1 MRTVFIG
8 IIGGALVFAYFWYR
22 GDVGTVNLGPLGE
35 FDPPAGEI
43 SFLDRLKD
51 LTPPDR
57 AFRAEFL
64 PADNIVDLAAGPRF
78 YAGQLIAKPKRPA
91 AALRSGAAGDA
102 SAVSATTPGEAL
114 LAASRI
120 GAVDSRLD
128 GTMMIS
134 IDYDLMDPEPSDGEG
149 DGGGAAGTRAF
160 AIDEG
165 RPLSFSVGPR
175 MRAAADR
182 AQARIM
188 TDWNIDCPEDL
199 TRDMVRANPGLGVA
213 CAVKQLRES
222 GEFEYVERNQIVSH
236 EMMDRRAKTLTAG
249 PSDPLYSLQWNYRAQ
264 GDGANQSPGGAG
276 FADFWD
282 RANQRG
288 SRDIV
293 VAIVDTGLDM
303 DHPDIKGSPNV
314 APGVDMVSVP
324 FYANDGDGRDTDAN
338 DPGDICDPAD
348 PFAEDSFHGTHVAG
362 TIGAVATN
370 NGAGVAGGAWD
381 VTIVPVRALGRCGG
395 LQSDINEAIRWA
407 AGVSPAIVEHPD
419 GGQFTYA
426 NANPADVINL
436 SLGFRAPDGCP
447 VSTQEAIN
455 DAVAAGAIVVAAA
468 GNAGID
474 VAGYGPSGCE
484 NVITVAAGDALGA
497 LAPYSNWGGGVDV
510 MAPGGDMRADAN
522 GDGRP
527 DGVLST
533 KRSKNCVDP
542 VSGDPID
549 ECAYAYEQG
558 TSMAA
563 PHVSAALAL
572 LKSANRSASND
583 DLATLIVDRARRPRD
598 ETQQCTGSCAA
609 TPGGVPV
616 DGQPGVCLRPCGSGL
631 LDLGLAVGG
640 SSP

>member
-1 MRTVFIG
+1 MRTVLIG

-35 FDPPAGEI
+35 FEPPAVAE
-43 SFLDRLKD
+43 SLVEKLSE
-51 LTPPDR
+51 LQVAER
-57 AFRAEFL
+57 AVRAEFL
-64 PADNIVDLAAGPRF
+64 PGADVVDFDARPKF
-78 YAGQLIAKPKRPA
+78 YAGQLIAKPRRDPSA
-91 AALRSGAAGDA
+91 ARAAGDA
-102 SAVSATTPGEAL
+102 AAVSAAAPGEAL

-134 IDYDLMDPEPSDGEG
+134 IDYDLMAEEEETAEAAEPS
-149 DGGGAAGTRAF
+149 TRAF
-160 AIDEG
+160 AADEG

-175 MRAAADR
+175 TRAAAER
-182 AQARIM
+182 AKARILEDGL
-188 TDWNIDCPEDL
+188 TECPEGI
-199 TRDMVRANPGLGVA
+199 TRDMIRANPGLGVA
-213 CAVKQLRES
+213 CALEELQQS
-222 GEFEYVERNQIVSH
+222 GEFEYVERNHIVTH
-236 EMMDRRAKTLTAG
+236 EMMDRRARTLTAG
-249 PSDPLYSLQWNYRAQ
+249 PSDPLYGMQWNYRGQ
-264 GDGANQSPGGAG
+264 GDGADQSRGGAG
-276 FADFWD
+276 FAEFWE
-282 RANQRG
+282 RADQRG

-293 VAIVDTGLDM
+293 VAIVDTGIDM
-303 DHPDIKGSPNV
+303 SHPDIKDSPNV

-324 FYANDGDGRDTDAN
+324 FYGNDGGGRDTDPN
-338 DPGDICDPAD
+338 DPGDICDPSD

-362 TIGAVATN
+362 TIGAVATD
-370 NGAGVAGGAWD
+370 NGAGVAGAAWE

-407 AGVSPAIVEHPD
+407 AGVTPAIVEHPD

-426 NANPADVINL
+426 NENPADIINL

-447 VSTQEAIN
+447 ASTQEAIN

-474 VAGYGPSGCE
+474 VAGYGPSGCD
-484 NVITVAAGDALGA
+484 NVITVAAGDAVGA
-497 LAPYSNWGGGVDV
+497 LARYSNWGEGVDV
-510 MAPGGDMRADAN
+510 MAPGGDMRADAD

-542 VSGDPID
+542 VSGEPID
-549 ECAYAYEQG
+549 ECAYSYEQG

-572 LKSANRSASND
+572 LKSADRAATNDELAS
-583 DLATLIVDRARRPRD
+583 LIVDRARRPRD
-598 ETQQCTGSCAA
+598 VLQCTGACAS

-616 DGQPGVCLRPCGSGL
+616 DGNPDVCLRPCGSGL
-631 LDLGLAVGG
+631 LDLGLAVDDG
-640 SSP
+640 SGS